1 VPSEAKVRIQFGD
14 PAVKADFLVLQK
26 KGELYKIAMQWL
38 ELARQGAAR
47 MEPCADRPNQPLD
60 GCVKLRF
67 GAEDRP
73 LAGVV
78 GPTADWRLVLEY
90 LPSQDRPEKL
100 FIWSVGLGHPERNR
114 RASSAYELAA
124 QRRGRRL
131 AEDNRYRKE
140 VMGW

>member
-1 VPSEAKVRIQFGD
+1 MQFGD
-14 PAVKADFLVLQK
+14 PAVKTDFLALHK
-26 KGELYKIAMQWL
+26 KGQLYEIAMQWL
-38 ELARQGAAR
+38 ELACQRAAR
-47 MEPCADRPNQPLD
+47 TEPCTDHPDQPLD

-78 GPTADWRLVLEY
+78 GRTADWRLVLEY
-90 LPSQDRPEKL
+90 LPSQDRPDKL
-100 FIWSVGLGHPERNR
+100 LIWSVGLGHPERNR
-114 RASSAYELAA
+114 RASSAYTLAA